1 MIFQPVNVDL
11 DLDINLTNST
21 MYAVHVNQK
30 ENNVRE
36 IHCHIKNDGEDFKIP
51 DGTTIRIQ
59 IVKPNGNEIYSE
71 LSDFG
76 GSLSSDR
83 TTISFPI
90 KNNITSISGRHIVCF
105 ELIFSNNS
113 VENTERS
120 YSNNFYINVH
130 KGTIDDEKLKDSS
143 EYKVLEEMNIL
154 SRQYMEKSAEYS
166 NKSLG
171 YANTS
176 KSYMEKA
183 NTYANN
189 AKVSETNSLT
199 NSQNAISSASDA
211 RSYAKNASDSATQ
224 AKSSETNAKSYET
237 NAKNYT
243 ANALSYKIEAS
254 NYAENASNYLDSI
267 EIKTIEIK
275 QIENDVIQ
283 MKSDVSSM
291 KSDVT
296 LMQEKVAQDKTDIDE
311 TIKSS
316 LLASSEEILATVKDY
331 FDRAQQLY
339 NSMYIDCD
347 GETPQQRVV
356 TIVSIDC
363 GTPQSR
369 LHDTNGILFNGGT
382 PLNRQLAS

>member
-243 ANALSYKIEAS
+243 ANALSYKNDAS
-254 NYAENASNYLDSI
+254 NYARTARSYAVGDTGYRGGEETDNAKYYSQQAKIVSDSVPSYI
-267 EIKTIEIK
+267 S
-275 QIENDVIQ
+275 QIETAANNQISRVED
-283 MKSDVSSM
+283 
-291 KSDVT
+291 T
-296 LMQEKVAQDKTDIDE
+296 LDKATAKFTIDLS
-311 TIKSS
+311 TGH
-316 LLASSEEILATVKDY
+316 L
-331 FDRAQQLY
+331 
-339 NSMYIDCD
+339 MYTGCD
-347 GETPQQRVV
+347 AFNFNINR
-356 TIVSIDC
+356 
-363 GTPQSR
+363 
-369 LHDTNGILFNGGT
+369 TNGHLEWELI
-382 PLNRQLAS
+382 